1 MVLEHNFHN
10 NKKIYDYCKKMK
22 PTPKEMQAI
31 HEKYDVVVKHLIEEG
46 YAEDKESADKII
58 SGMSEMWFNMIID

>member
-1 MVLEHNFHN
+1 
-10 NKKIYDYCKKMK
+10 MK

-46 YAEDKESADKII
+46 YADNKENADDII
-58 SGMSEMWFNMIID
+58 KGMSEKWFEQIIAE

>member
-1 MVLEHNFHN
+1 ME
-10 NKKIYDYCKKMK
+10 
-22 PTPKEMQAI
+22 PTPKEHADAVAKRHKI
-31 HEKYDVVVKHLIEEG
+31 VDHLMKEG

>member
-1 MVLEHNFHN
+1 
-10 NKKIYDYCKKMK
+10 MK

-46 YAEDKESADKII
+46 YAEDKENADDII
-58 SGMSEMWFNMIID
+58 KGMSEKWFEQIIAE

>member
-1 MVLEHNFHN
+1 ME
-10 NKKIYDYCKKMK
+10 
-22 PTPKEMQAI
+22 PTPKEHADAVAKSHKI
-31 HEKYDVVVKHLIEEG
+31 VAHLMKDG

>member
-1 MVLEHNFHN
+1 
-10 NKKIYDYCKKMK
+10 MK

-46 YAEDKESADKII
+46 YAENKENADDII
-58 SGMSEMWFNMIID
+58 KGMSDKWFEQIIAE

>member
-1 MVLEHNFHN
+1 
-10 NKKIYDYCKKMK
+10 MK

-46 YAEDKESADKII
+46 YAEDQENADEII
-58 SGMSEMWFNMIID
+58 KGMSNQWFDLITEEPKKSPISEEVK

>member
-1 MVLEHNFHN
+1 
-10 NKKIYDYCKKMK
+10 MK

-46 YAEDKESADKII
+46 YAENKENADDII
-58 SGMSEMWFNMIID
+58 KGMSEKWFEQIIAE

>member
-1 MVLEHNFHN
+1 
-10 NKKIYDYCKKMK
+10 MK

-46 YAEDKESADKII
+46 YADDKENADEII
-58 SGMSEMWFNMIID
+58 KGMSNQWFELITEKK

>member
-1 MVLEHNFHN
+1 
-10 NKKIYDYCKKMK
+10 MK

-46 YAEDKESADKII
+46 YAEDKENADEII
-58 SGMSEMWFNMIID
+58 KGMSNQWFDLITEEPKKSPISEEVK